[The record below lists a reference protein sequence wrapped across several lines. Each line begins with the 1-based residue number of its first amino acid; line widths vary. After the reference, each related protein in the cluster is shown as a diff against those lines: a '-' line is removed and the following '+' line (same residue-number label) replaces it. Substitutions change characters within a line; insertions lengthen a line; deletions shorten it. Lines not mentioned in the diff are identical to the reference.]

1 MPVIAQKK
9 LQNHVVYIL
18 DRSGSMSHLRS
29 DVIKVTDKLISDLAD
44 ISKTMDQETRV
55 TIYGFGDTAECLV
68 YDTDV
73 LRLPSI
79 SGLYQISG
87 MTALA
92 DAVTLGI
99 NDLRMTPEKYG
110 DHSFLI
116 QVVTDGQ
123 ENASSEESKRNLPY
137 LIKGLPGHWTL
148 AGFVP
153 SVNGKHYLQNL
164 GFPQGNISI
173 WDPYEEDSVEKVG
186 QVSRAA
192 TTQYMTG
199 RASGQRSTTS
209 LYSMAAPD
217 VKDLTSALTPLTPGS
232 YWFETVMP
240 EDLARIDNG
249 RIDEFMQLKTGQ
261 PYFPGRTY
269 YQMTKRERIQPN
281 KKIAVAAYAKKKD
294 PWDAPVWDV
303 YVGEAARTALGLPA
317 ASMNQEVRVSPGRFR
332 GYEVYVLSTSMNRKL
347 HAGSRVLTMR

>member
-1 MPVIAQKK
+1 MSPVIAQKK

-18 DRSGSMSHLRS
+18 DHSGSMTGLRS

-44 ISKTMDQETRV
+44 MSKSMDQETRV
-55 TIYGFGDTAECLV
+55 TIYGFGDRTDCLV

-79 SGLYQISG
+79 AGLYQIAG

-99 NDLRMTPEKYG
+99 SDLKMTPEKYG

-116 QVVTDGQ
+116 QVITDGQ
-123 ENASSEESKRNLPY
+123 ENASTEHGKRNLPH

-148 AGFVP
+148 AAFVP
-153 SVNGKHYLQNL
+153 NANGKHYLQRF
-164 GFPQGNISI
+164 GFPPGNIAI
-173 WDPYEEDSVEKVG
+173 WNPAEEDSVEKVA
-186 QVSRAA
+186 QVSFAA

-199 RASGQRSTTS
+199 RASGMRSTTS

-217 VKDLTSALTPLTPGS
+217 VKDLKAALTPMTPGS
-232 YWFETVMP
+232 YFFETVTA
-240 EDLARIDNG
+240 EDLAQVENG
-249 RIDEFMQLKTGQ
+249 RIDQFMQLKTGQ

-281 KKIAVAAYAKKKD
+281 KKLAVAAYNGRKE
-294 PWDAPVWDV
+294 WDV
-303 YVGEAARTALGLPA
+303 YVGEAARSALGLPA